1 MAWMPWTRRRV
12 ASLWTVRCRPPAA
25 TATVTTLSSSSCR
38 LSTRTTTTRRTTT
51 FRRSCFGST
60 HGIRWTSRQ
69 SSSLAANA
77 AAEDSE
83 WKKETLDHSLL
94 EPHVEPAQQEQP
106 PQSQPQ
112 RPFSGVWSAAA
123 RSRRSQ
129 LSQEEW
135 YQAFVALH
143 EWRHTIRA
151 EDDEGNDEPT
161 TTTTAKTQWIRSA
174 LELVDRYGA
183 QTQSLL
189 VRRHQQEQEE
199 PTALDTVSKQEKA
212 QDPFALSHGEPL
224 WEADHA
230 KDDTQDPNYL
240 TNNTNNHI
248 YQKKRMEEE
257 ADLAAF
263 WSQTRAAAN
272 GVLHQALHDWH
283 YVSYQQSQEQQLQ
296 QEEQDPTT
304 SVVPLPSLW
313 NVWNR
318 FVAHANHVHT
328 SRDPQQEEKDLV
340 DEFGTVHHHS
350 YHAMFLQAL
359 VHQHALEQQ
368 HHQEQPQE
376 PPQQREEPT
385 GGATTTEPTFVSHR
399 QVFTNSIPL
408 PTHEFAP
415 TIVHDWIQRAKQQQ
429 QPQEQVVPSEP
440 TTTIRGLW
448 GNNDNNL
455 TNDPTNRIT
464 DPTELLCTMVELV
477 VASMPPPTTTPP
489 TATKPAR
496 RGPNATN
503 NHNTNKE
510 TLETVKQLVHLIK
523 EMKRLLHAQQQQQQQ
538 QQQLEPSL
546 GQGDESSGTTRPKNR
561 SVFSTDQAHRL
572 YRALIQCGKTTA
584 SASTTTTANT
594 TKGHP
599 RPTQH
604 HEQYDPV
611 AVKAVRK
618 LLLQDYKKANSHHYQ
633 ANNTATNTTTP
644 SILVMPPP
652 TPQAFDL
659 LFQAYGQLPNVSE
672 AMSLLQIL
680 DPSMSTS
687 NSTPSNKAKN
697 KKMDDEEPLQVQE
710 DSETRVWSME
720 PTASSW
726 MALVEAHARAGTSVS
741 TTATTTSPVHAV
753 LQRLVQ
759 YVSSL
764 QQQQQQQQHPKD
776 DTAVTSCWDEVLL
789 DGVARTQGDASA
801 APHMAR
807 LLQQV
812 VTLAISPT
820 TTTTMGNDS
829 SSITAETIHK
839 VLDWYLRYEPNVWL
853 GTELVHQWFQWIHNS
868 SDNSTLKLQS
878 AATYQTMIQ
887 ALCRVQKA
895 ERALQVW
902 SEYCDWVLQQ
912 PLQQHQGPNST
923 TLHDDDDDD
932 DDDMTL
938 LSRVDPGRLCE
949 QVILSCLHPKSIRKD
964 GVHALGRAMHALDL
978 LESLSNDIMTGH
990 GNTSTALAPTVSV
1003 ATYNALLA
1011 SWANESLVQHQDPV
1025 PPIQLLL
1032 QRMLRQWQAQQQ
1044 DEVHTINTDTS
1055 STGTKRR
1062 LPLQMFEPTATTI
1075 QAALWGMARSPDPH
1089 TLEQAEQFFQK
1100 FIALIEHQH
1109 LHVSS
1114 HGENVMETKT
1124 TTRALSRALYET
1136 LMKIWTKHKRP
1147 EKVEQLF
1154 QELHVQLHSSLS
1166 SSESPI
1172 DMDEERLHATRLQA
1186 WSHAGNPEM
1195 TLLALHE
1202 WMSQAAQ
1209 AQSETS
1215 GNESDAALPQGPN
1228 QSQKRRSLRPPGTFA
1243 LNAVLGAWTKSTRSD
1258 AAQQADQYLEQHLQ
1272 NRSNE
1277 GNDDS
1282 ETDKN
1287 LSSWCAPNLASYCT
1301 VISAHAKSG
1310 SSTAGTRALY
1320 WLRRMQSDACGATR
1334 TTTAIESTM
1343 GSYDDDEMDNIQ
1355 GLDSNHKLEEGQNGE
1370 EEGLQPPTSES
1381 FALEPNFLIY
1391 AEVITALIRS
1401 CAVQRSQIHGNP
1413 EGDRYLSGSSPVQ
1426 EPEEQILDLLQEI
1439 VNMAASED
1447 SDAVGRATT
1456 SKLQSFFWNNDAKE
1470 KNPKQQNDDRNM
1482 TPHLLAKLRRE
1493 LEGHAFA
1500 SSGGTSV
1507 TQHKLLEAL
1516 DQVHCMAQR
1525 VEPPGRYNYR

>member
-1 MAWMPWTRRRV
+1 M
-12 ASLWTVRCRPPAA
+12 
-25 TATVTTLSSSSCR
+25 
-38 LSTRTTTTRRTTT
+38 
-51 FRRSCFGST
+51 
-60 HGIRWTSRQ
+60 
-69 SSSLAANA
+69 
-77 AAEDSE
+77 
-83 WKKETLDHSLL
+83 
-94 EPHVEPAQQEQP
+94 
-106 PQSQPQ
+106 
-112 RPFSGVWSAAA
+112 WSAAA

-151 EDDEGNDEPT
+151 EDNEGT
-161 TTTTAKTQWIRSA
+161 TTTTTTQTTQWIRSA
-174 LELVDRYGA
+174 LELVDRYGV
-183 QTQSLL
+183 QTQSVLL
-189 VRRHQQEQEE
+189 RRHQQEQEE
-199 PTALDTVSKQEKA
+199 PIALDAFSKQEKA
-212 QDPFALSHGEPL
+212 QDPFSVPHGEPL
-224 WEADHA
+224 WEADHT
-230 KDDTQDPNYL
+230 KDGTTDPNY
-240 TNNTNNHI
+240 TTIQNNNTNHI
-248 YQKKRMEEE
+248 HQKKRMEEE

-272 GVLHQALHDWH
+272 GVLHQALNDWH
-283 YVSYQQSQEQQLQ
+283 DVFYQQQPPQ
-296 QEEQDPTT
+296 QEEEDPTT
-304 SVVPLPSLW
+304 FVPLPSLW

-318 FVAHANHVHT
+318 FVAHANHIHT
-328 SRDPQQEEKDLV
+328 SRGPEQQQQQQQDLD
-340 DEFGTVHHHS
+340 DEFGTVHHLS

-359 VHQHALEQQ
+359 VHQHALEQQQQQ

-429 QPQEQVVPSEP
+429 EGHSEST
-440 TTTIRGLW
+440 TTTIPNTLIE
-448 GNNDNNL
+448 NNDINWKN
-455 TNDPTNRIT
+455 

-489 TATKPAR
+489 ATSKTR
-496 RGPNATN
+496 RDPNATN
-503 NHNTNKE
+503 KHNTNKE
-510 TLETVKQLVHLIK
+510 TQEMVKQLVHLIK
-523 EMKRLLHAQQQQQQQ
+523 EMKRLLHAQQQE
-538 QQQLEPSL
+538 QQLQQFEPSL

-561 SVFSTDQAHRL
+561 SVFTTDQAHRL
-572 YRALIQCGKTTA
+572 YRALIQCGKSTA
-584 SASTTTTANT
+584 SASTTTTNA

-599 RPTQH
+599 GPTQH

-633 ANNTATNTTTP
+633 ATTAITNTTTP
-644 SILVMPPP
+644 LSILVMPPP

-680 DPSMSTS
+680 DPSMRTINS
-687 NSTPSNKAKN
+687 STPNNQAKN
-697 KKMDDEEPLQVQE
+697 NKMDVEEPRSPH
-710 DSETRVWSME
+710 DDDDKNETSVWSME

-726 MALVEAHARAGTSVS
+726 MALVEAHARAGTPVV
-741 TTATTTSPVHAV
+741 TTTPSPVHTV

-759 YVSSL
+759 HVTSL
-764 QQQQQQQQHPKD
+764 QQQQQQQQHSNDK
-776 DTAVTSCWDEVLL
+776 TAVASCWDEVLL
-789 DGVARTQGDASA
+789 DGVARTQGDVSA
-801 APHMAR
+801 APYMAR

-812 VTLAISPT
+812 VALAISPT

-839 VLDWYLRYEPNVWL
+839 VMDWYLRYEPNFWL
-853 GTELVHQWFQWIHNS
+853 GTELVHQWFQWIHQNS
-868 SDNSTLKLQS
+868 SDDNNNTTLKLQN
-878 AATYQTMIQ
+878 AAIYQTMIQ
-887 ALCRVQKA
+887 ALCRVQKT
-895 ERALQVW
+895 EGALQVW
-902 SEYCDWVLQQ
+902 SDYCDWVLQQ
-912 PLQQHQGPNST
+912 PQQQGPNNT
-923 TLHDDDDDD
+923 ILDDDD
-932 DDDMTL
+932 TTSL
-938 LSRVDPGRLCE
+938 ARVDPGRLCE

-964 GVHALGRAMHALDL
+964 GAHALGRAMHALDL
-978 LESLSNDIMTGH
+978 LESLSNGITAEH
-990 GNTSTALAPTVSV
+990 GTSATALAPTVSV

-1011 SWANESLVQHQDPV
+1011 SWANESLVQHHDPV
-1025 PPIQLLL
+1025 LPIQLLL

-1044 DEVHTINTDTS
+1044 DEVHTINMDTS

-1109 LHVSS
+1109 SHASS
-1114 HGENVMETKT
+1114 ALGGTTMEMKT

-1136 LMKIWTKHKRP
+1136 LMKIWTKHKRT

-1154 QELHVQLHSSLS
+1154 QELQLQLHS

-1172 DMDEERLHATRLQA
+1172 VMDEERLHVTRLQA

-1215 GNESDAALPQGPN
+1215 HTESETALPQEPN
-1228 QSQKRRSLRPPGTFA
+1228 QSRNQRSLRPPGTFA

-1258 AAQQADQYLEQHLQ
+1258 SAQQADQYLEQHLQ
-1272 NRSNE
+1272 SGSSE

-1282 ETDKN
+1282 ETEKN

-1310 SSTAGTRALY
+1310 SPTAGTRALY
-1320 WLRRMQSDACGATR
+1320 WLRRMQSDACSATR
-1334 TTTAIESTM
+1334 TTPAIESTM
-1343 GSYDDDEMDNIQ
+1343 GSYDDDEIDHIQ
-1355 GLDSNHKLEEGQNGE
+1355 GLDSNHNLEEGQNGE
-1370 EEGLQPPTSES
+1370 KEGIKPPPSES
-1381 FALEPNFLIY
+1381 VALEPNFLIY
-1391 AEVITALIRS
+1391 AEVIAALIRS

-1413 EGDRYLSGSSPVQ
+1413 ESDRFLSRSSTVQ
-1426 EPEEQILDLLQEI
+1426 EPEEQILELLQEI
-1439 VNMAASED
+1439 INMAASED
-1447 SDAVGRATT
+1447 NDAAGRATT